1 MYFSGKDCGEPQ
13 ILQHG
18 EIVMAPSDTKYDS
31 IISYACTEAGYELHG
46 HPDVMCS
53 ANGTWTTQPECR
65 SEYFGARWLSE
76 YDADLKLA
84 LCIWAVC
91 LTETRKAA
99 AQRFALTSRSMN
111 LNIQSSLINNK

>member
-84 LCIWAVC
+84 LYMGS
-91 LTETRKAA
+91 
-99 AQRFALTSRSMN
+99 TSNR
-111 LNIQSSLINNK
+111 NKEGRCSEIHSHKQKHMSRLRI